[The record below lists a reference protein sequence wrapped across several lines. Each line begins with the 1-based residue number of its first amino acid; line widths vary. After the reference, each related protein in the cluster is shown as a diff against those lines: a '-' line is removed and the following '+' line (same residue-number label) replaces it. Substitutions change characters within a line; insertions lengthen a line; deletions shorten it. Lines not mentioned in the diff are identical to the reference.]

1 MKKLGTVKKCG
12 YTLITLFVCLAIAIS
27 YLVFGVKTAP
37 APSAETVTDSAIFEG
52 ISVPEKCDY
61 GKSFKVSAVDGK
73 VVTVTRPDGTDEPLG
88 TATDGK
94 YTITA
99 KQVGNYTVK
108 YANEGDN
115 AASYS
120 FNVHVTLDEEY
131 FLKVDF
137 NGADIPSNIQKGGTF
152 KIPGAKV
159 VYYDENNILR
169 SYNGKVALSITASKN
184 KDGGDNKYN
193 VGDTFTAS
201 NNGKVY
207 LTYTAVVG
215 EDGSKQFSKTFTVNV
230 QSKLSDTVAP
240 SLVITGVSN
249 TVSVNRAVTLP
260 VATATDSYDD
270 NVKVEITVTDKDG
283 KRVRVVDVNKD
294 GYASQDPDKLAA
306 DEKAEAENTENYTPN
321 YPYVEFDNDKAMTFY
336 PVKPGQYTVTY
347 VATDDAGNKS
357 SERSYPI
364 TASDLAAPVFKSID
378 DHLIPDTWGYKTV
391 KNAEGD
397 VADVAGKVTFP
408 IPTLVDNKDRV
419 PTADDESEDLISL
432 YFRIT
437 DSDNAKTVFE
447 ITNVFAADANGEF
460 KANDTY
466 GEKDKAYRFEN
477 GKLVFDFNL
486 YNKKDS
492 KGEESDLAGTY
503 TVLYRAKDKAGNTS
517 SKSYTITLQEDYVD
531 DTAPSTVEVDVPSYI
546 AVADDD
552 TTMTIPSPVVADA
565 NDSRPEVVY
574 GIYTDAENNI
584 AVEGG
589 ETAKFER
596 RADGLYL
603 VIEDEDKELKLGD
616 VMYFYLSV
624 KDKAGNVKRN
634 TEGNVDDFTKSEA
647 KVKIISSATT
657 DAYAYTGAI
666 EFKAQDGEK
675 IEEDSYVTAGGFKI
689 HTTQAMCS
697 YTGFEVQAL
706 SPDGDIY
713 DLTLDTFFT
722 LGEGGA
728 DIYVRNITFAPS
740 VAGVNRLIVRIF
752 DVNGVNSVYSY
763 DVTVAE
769 SVVGGGNTVRPSNS
783 SVSTIA
789 PSGNLVNVRYKLRN
803 EVINVPSNE
812 DSTKTYYAARQIS
825 GGAFSLMGAEI
836 VAKTQGTYTVYD
848 AYISEDKLNV
858 DTFKFEDATYS
869 DHYTFQV
876 VNNSAPV
883 IEVQGEL
890 PAYEAKGATVVLPS
904 VFGYSEYGNA
914 EIDIKVTHKDKPVT
928 TKYDE
933 ATNSYSFVGANDGA
947 YTVVYTATYANAKPV
962 TFTHTINVG
971 DVEGPEFE
979 YEGGTQ
985 GRQTAGATFEFG
997 TLKLTDSEESES
1009 GITITKKLYDPSKE
1023 EVSEATVSGSY
1034 RTYKD
1039 KKNNDTEIKLDKSGD
1054 YEVVYTVTDSVGNS
1068 TELRYTIT
1076 VVRAGSS
1083 TPTTFTT
1090 VSTVLII
1097 VAVVLLAGVIV
1108 YVVRF
1113 RKVKK

>member
-1 MKKLGTVKKCG
+1 M
-12 YTLITLFVCLAIAIS
+12 
-27 YLVFGVKTAP
+27 
-37 APSAETVTDSAIFEG
+37 
-52 ISVPEKCDY
+52 
-61 GKSFKVSAVDGK
+61 
-73 VVTVTRPDGTDEPLG
+73 
-88 TATDGK
+88 
-94 YTITA
+94 
-99 KQVGNYTVK
+99 
-108 YANEGDN
+108 
-115 AASYS
+115 
-120 FNVHVTLDEEY
+120 
-131 FLKVDF
+131 
-137 NGADIPSNIQKGGTF
+137 
-152 KIPGAKV
+152 
-159 VYYDENNILR
+159 
-169 SYNGKVALSITASKN
+169 
-184 KDGGDNKYN
+184 
-193 VGDTFTAS
+193 
-201 NNGKVY
+201 
-207 LTYTAVVG
+207 
-215 EDGSKQFSKTFTVNV
+215 
-230 QSKLSDTVAP
+230 
-240 SLVITGVSN
+240 
-249 TVSVNRAVTLP
+249 
-260 VATATDSYDD
+260 
-270 NVKVEITVTDKDG
+270 
-283 KRVRVVDVNKD
+283 
-294 GYASQDPDKLAA
+294 
-306 DEKAEAENTENYTPN
+306 
-321 YPYVEFDNDKAMTFY
+321 
-336 PVKPGQYTVTY
+336 
-347 VATDDAGNKS
+347 
-357 SERSYPI
+357 
-364 TASDLAAPVFKSID
+364 
-378 DHLIPDTWGYKTV
+378 
-391 KNAEGD
+391 
-397 VADVAGKVTFP
+397 
-408 IPTLVDNKDRV
+408 
-419 PTADDESEDLISL
+419 
-432 YFRIT
+432 
-437 DSDNAKTVFE
+437 
-447 ITNVFAADANGEF
+447 
-460 KANDTY
+460 
-466 GEKDKAYRFEN
+466 
-477 GKLVFDFNL
+477 
-486 YNKKDS
+486 
-492 KGEESDLAGTY
+492 
-503 TVLYRAKDKAGNTS
+503 
-517 SKSYTITLQEDYVD
+517 
-531 DTAPSTVEVDVPSYI
+531 
-546 AVADDD
+546 
-552 TTMTIPSPVVADA
+552 
-565 NDSRPEVVY
+565 
-574 GIYTDAENNI
+574 
-584 AVEGG
+584 
-589 ETAKFER
+589 
-596 RADGLYL
+596 
-603 VIEDEDKELKLGD
+603 
-616 VMYFYLSV
+616 
-624 KDKAGNVKRN
+624 
-634 TEGNVDDFTKSEA
+634 
-647 KVKIISSATT
+647 KIISSATT

-848 AYISEDKLNV
+848 AYISEDKLNA

-876 VNNSAPV
+876 VDTAAPV